1 MADISANL
9 YQWSATAGSNN
20 PSGTTT
26 IGTGL
31 DDNLRQ
37 IQATVRQDL
46 ANKGSDIASATTTD
60 LGAVIGLMHDI
71 TGTTTITG
79 FGTVSAG
86 IWKIIKFEGALT
98 LTHNG
103 TSLILPGAANI
114 TTVAGDVGIFMSE
127 GSGNWR
133 CLSWLPTSNA
143 AAGALTAGRVPIVG
157 TAGKLTDDADFT
169 FDTATL
175 TVHTLT
181 VSTGVITSAAG
192 SVGAPSINFSDA
204 TTGFYRPSANA
215 IGVAISGALDFQ
227 FNATNM
233 NFASGNSLQWNGGDA
248 AVVNSS
254 TTLLL
259 QTYDGSALNTKI
271 TIAAAGQITFTD
283 PNNVS
288 AFAFHTYVSNA
299 ATAGSITRVAQTN
312 AVTFNTTSD
321 ARHKNVFGQA
331 DAESAKKRI
340 MAHKM
345 REFEWKDYPGTRFIG
360 PVAQEAYEVDPNPML
375 VRKGGD
381 DALNSPWSVNMSGYV
396 PDLILTVQSLEGRLA
411 ALEARP

>member
-9 YQWSATAGSNN
+9 YQWSATAGNNN

-143 AAGALTAGRVPIVG
+143 GAGALTAGRVPIVG

-169 FDTATL
+169 FDTQTL

-181 VSTGVITSAAG
+181 VSTGVTTLAAG
-192 SVGAPSINFSDA
+192 ELILKGYGGEANAGLIRLSNAGTTYIYYNATSVFHRVAGTDRLTLTTAGADVTGTLGVTGDLTASASLLMGGRLFLAAYAVAGIPSASPSGGMIYVNNEAGGAVPAFSD
-204 TTGFYRPSANA
+204 G
-215 IGVAISGALDFQ
+215 
-227 FNATNM
+227 TN
-233 NFASGNSLQWNGGDA
+233 WRRVTDR
-248 AVVNSS
+248 AVVS
-254 TTLLL
+254 
-259 QTYDGSALNTKI
+259 
-271 TIAAAGQITFTD
+271 
-283 PNNVS
+283 
-288 AFAFHTYVSNA
+288 
-299 ATAGSITRVAQTN
+299 
-312 AVTFNTTSD
+312 
-321 ARHKNVFGQA
+321 
-331 DAESAKKRI
+331 
-340 MAHKM
+340 
-345 REFEWKDYPGTRFIG
+345 
-360 PVAQEAYEVDPNPML
+360 
-375 VRKGGD
+375 
-381 DALNSPWSVNMSGYV
+381 
-396 PDLILTVQSLEGRLA
+396 
-411 ALEARP
+411 